1 VVSREQKAGADLAPL
16 ATVMRW
22 GTLSLAVLT
31 TLGIHGNRRD
41 VVLAT
46 ALVIYASLRTVQPL
60 PPAARPG
67 ELLVGLA
74 VEALLGL
81 SVVALSGGWDSPFL
95 LTLGATL
102 VIGGLEGGWRAVA
115 VTTTVLLVGAAAL
128 AAGGARVVAGSA
140 AVERVAALAMVG
152 AVGAYARWVLRS
164 GDDEREEEVSR
175 LRSAH
180 EVNSLLLELYAR
192 VAGGPVSLSL
202 QGALQDTVERLRA
215 VLAPDVVAL
224 LLADP
229 EAGTG
234 AWTGA
239 TWQTVAVQG
248 AQLPVAPSGPELP
261 AVLAEAIDS
270 PGPVLYPR
278 LAAGEGLGPRS
289 ASGVYAALRSGDRL
303 IGVLAV
309 ERRAGPPGFS
319 AGDAEAAAEVARH
332 GALAIE
338 NARWF
343 GRLRMLGA
351 AAERGR
357 IARELHDRVGQ
368 SLAAASFGMDAVA
381 GRVESDPGAP
391 EGLAA
396 ELRDLAEE
404 LHAATRGVREEL
416 ADLRADTS
424 PGAGLPGTL
433 GDLLERVRTRSDVE
447 TELHCDASGRPR
459 PAVEHEIWRV
469 AQEAVLNAE
478 RHSGATRIAV
488 RWHRHGGR
496 SVLEVADDGRGLDA
510 SAPAR
515 ADAYGLVG
523 MRERADAIG
532 GQLTVASPGAGT
544 TVRLKLE
551 EDL

>member
-1 VVSREQKAGADLAPL
+1 MVSREQKPGADLAPL
-16 ATVMRW
+16 ATAMRW

-31 TLGIHGNRRD
+31 ALGVHASRRD

-60 PPAARPG
+60 PPADQGR
-67 ELLVGLA
+67 ELLVALA
-74 VEALLGL
+74 FEALIGL
-81 SVVALSGGWDSPFL
+81 SVVTLSGGWESPFL

-115 VTTTVLLVGAAAL
+115 VTTTVLLAGAAAL
-128 AAGGARVVAGSA
+128 AAGGARVLAGSA

-152 AVGAYARWVLRS
+152 AVGAYARWVLRA
-164 GDDEREEEVSR
+164 GDDERQEEVNR

-180 EVNSLLLELYAR
+180 EVNNLLLELYAR

-229 EAGTG
+229 EEEAGPNG
-234 AWTGA
+234 L
-239 TWQTVAVQG
+239 WQAVVVQG
-248 AQLPVAPSGPELP
+248 AHLPVAALSDELP
-261 AVLAEAIDS
+261 AVLTHAIGS
-270 PGPVLYPR
+270 PEPVLR
-278 LAAGEGLGPRS
+278 TGLTVTESLGSRS
-289 ASGVYAALRSGDRL
+289 SSGVYATLRSGDAL

-309 ERRAGPPGFS
+309 ERSTGRSAFS
-319 AGDAEAAAEVARH
+319 PADAAVAAEVARH
-332 GALAIE
+332 GALAID

-368 SLAAASFGMDAVA
+368 SLAATGFSMDALA
-381 GRVESDPGAP
+381 GRVEADPRAP

-396 ELRDLAEE
+396 ELRELAGE
-404 LHAATRGVREEL
+404 LHASTRGVREEL

-424 PGAGLPGTL
+424 AGADLAGTL
-433 GDLLERVRTRSDVE
+433 GDLLERVRTRSGVD
-447 TELHCDASGRPR
+447 TELHYEATDRPP
-459 PAVEHEIWRV
+459 PAVEHEIWHIAR
-469 AQEAVLNAE
+469 EAVLNAE

-488 RWHRHGGR
+488 RWHRAGGQ
-496 SVLEVADDGRGLDA
+496 SVLEVTDDGRGLDGA
-510 SAPAR
+510 APAR
-515 ADAYGLVG
+515 VDAYGLVG
-523 MRERADAIG
+523 MRERADAVG
-532 GQLTVASPGAGT
+532 GQLTVASPEGGT
-544 TVRLKLE
+544 TVRLKLTG
-551 EDL
+551 DGQ

>member
-1 VVSREQKAGADLAPL
+1 MVSRDQNAGADLAPL

-31 TLGIHGNRRD
+31 TLGVHGTRRD

-60 PPAARPG
+60 PQSERSR
-67 ELLVGLA
+67 ELIVGLA
-74 VEALLGL
+74 VEALVGL
-81 SVVALSGGWDSPFL
+81 SVVALSGGWGSPFL

-102 VIGGLEGGWRAVA
+102 VIGGLQGGWRAVA
-115 VTTTVLLVGAAAL
+115 VTTTVLLAGAAAL

-152 AVGAYARWVLRS
+152 AVGAYARWVLRA
-164 GDDEREEEVSR
+164 GDDERREEVNR

-192 VAGGPVSLSL
+192 VAGGPASLSL
-202 QGALQDTVERLRA
+202 QGALGDTVERLRE

-224 LLADP
+224 LLAEPD
-229 EAGTG
+229 GGQG
-234 AWTGA
+234 AA
-239 TWQTVAVQG
+239 ETWQTVAAQG
-248 AQLPVAPSGPELP
+248 AQLPVSPAGGELAP
-261 AVLAEAIDS
+261 VLAEAIAS

-278 LAAGEGLGPRS
+278 LAAAEGLGPCS
-289 ASGVYAALRSGDRL
+289 GSGVYAALRSGDRL

-309 ERRAGPPGFS
+309 ERRSGQPAFS
-319 AGDAEAAAEVARH
+319 ADDAEVAAEVARH
-332 GALAIE
+332 GALAID

-368 SLAAASFGMDAVA
+368 SLAAASFGMDAVVI
-381 GRVESDPGAP
+381 RVEADPEVPA
-391 EGLAA
+391 GLAA
-396 ELRDLAEE
+396 DLRELAEE

-424 PGAGLPGTL
+424 AGTDLAGTL
-433 GDLLERVRTRSDVE
+433 GDLLERVRTRSGVE
-447 TELHCDASGRPR
+447 TELHCDASDRPP
-459 PAVEHEIWRV
+459 PAVESEIWRI

-478 RHSGATRIAV
+478 RHARATRIAV

-496 SVLEVADDGRGLDA
+496 SVLEVADDGRGLDTR
-510 SAPAR
+510 APAR

-532 GQLTVASPGAGT
+532 GQLTVASPGVGT
-544 TVRLKLE
+544 TVRLRLE
-551 EDL
+551 EDGS

>member
-1 VVSREQKAGADLAPL
+1 
-16 ATVMRW
+16 
-22 GTLSLAVLT
+22 
-31 TLGIHGNRRD
+31 
-41 VVLAT
+41 
-46 ALVIYASLRTVQPL
+46 VQPL
-60 PPAARPG
+60 PGADRG
-67 ELLVGLA
+67 RELLVGLG

-81 SVVALSGGWDSPFL
+81 AVVALSGGWQSPFL

-102 VIGGLEGGWRAVA
+102 IIGGLEGGWVAVA
-115 VTTTVLLVGAAAL
+115 VTTTVLLVGSAAL

-164 GDDEREEEVSR
+164 GDDERREEVIR

-202 QGALQDTVERLRA
+202 PSALEDTVERLRA

-229 EAGTG
+229 DDG
-234 AWTGA
+234 ADAPGV
-239 TWQTVAVQG
+239 WQVVAVEG
-248 AQLPVAPSGPELP
+248 AELPVAAPGDHLP
-261 AVLAEAIDS
+261 AVLAEALAA
-270 PGPVLYPR
+270 PEPVLRPV
-278 LAAGEGLGPRS
+278 LGGAEGLGRRS
-289 ASGVYAALRSGDRL
+289 ASGVYATLRTDGTL
-303 IGVLAV
+303 IGLLAV
-309 ERRAGPPGFS
+309 ERNEGRQPFTPADAGL
-319 AGDAEAAAEVARH
+319 AAEVARH
-332 GALAIE
+332 GALAID

-343 GRLRMLGA
+343 GRLRLLGA
-351 AAERGR
+351 TAERGR

-368 SLAAASFGMDAVA
+368 SLAATSFGMDAVA
-381 GRVESDPGAP
+381 TQVEADPLAP
-391 EGLAA
+391 AGLGSQ
-396 ELRDLAEE
+396 LRQLAGE

-424 PGAGLPGTL
+424 AGVDLAGTL
-433 GDLLERVRTRSDVE
+433 GDLLERVRTRSGVE
-447 TELHCDASGRPR
+447 TELVCDASDRPP
-459 PAVEHEIWRV
+459 PAVEHEIWRI

-488 RWHRHGGR
+488 RWHRDGYQ
-496 SVLEVADDGRGLDA
+496 SVLEVADDGRGVDA
-510 SAPAR
+510 GPAPR

-532 GQLTVASPGAGT
+532 GQLTVASPRGAGT
-544 TVRLKLE
+544 TVRLRVAE
-551 EDL
+551 GGR

>member
-1 VVSREQKAGADLAPL
+1 MVSREQKAGADLAPL

-31 TLGIHGNRRD
+31 TLGVHGTRRD

-60 PPAARPG
+60 PPAERAG
-67 ELLVGLA
+67 ELLVALA

-81 SVVALSGGWDSPFL
+81 SVVALSGGWESPFL

-115 VTTTVLLVGAAAL
+115 VTTTVLLAGAAAL

-140 AVERVAALAMVG
+140 AVERVAALGMVG

-164 GDDEREEEVSR
+164 GDDEREEEVNR

-229 EAGTG
+229 DAGPSAEG
-234 AWTGA
+234 A
-239 TWQTVAVQG
+239 WQTVAAQG

-261 AVLAEAIDS
+261 PVLAEAIAS
-270 PGPVLYPR
+270 PGPILYPC
-278 LAAGEGLGPRS
+278 LGAGEGLGPRS
-289 ASGVYAALRSGDRL
+289 ASGVYAALRCEDRL

-309 ERRAGPPGFS
+309 ERRGGAPGFS
-319 AGDAEAAAEVARH
+319 ADDAEVAAEVARH

-368 SLAAASFGMDAVA
+368 SLAAASFGLDAVA
-381 GRVESDPGAP
+381 GRVEADAGAP
-391 EGLAA
+391 DGLAA
-396 ELRDLAEE
+396 ELRDLSEE
-404 LHAATRGVREEL
+404 LHTATRGVREEL
-416 ADLRADTS
+416 ADLRTDTS
-424 PGAGLPGTL
+424 AGTGLPGTL
-433 GDLLERVRTRSDVE
+433 GDLLERVRTRSGVE

-459 PAVEHEIWRV
+459 PAVEHEIWRI

-488 RWHRHGGR
+488 RWHRQGGR